1 MTETVEVFGPHGNLV
16 GTLHHPDSPEL
27 RDVAVVLLNAGVIHR
42 IGPHRINVKLARALG
57 RAGVVSLRFDL
68 SGQGDSRVA
77 PDALPHLQQALGDV
91 QAAMDHIAART
102 PIRRFLIAGICS
114 GADHAYRVAGVDPRV
129 AGIWMLDGFA
139 FPTWRSRL
147 VQYAWRIRRRLRE
160 RAALLLGRSAGATR
174 DVPDAATATL
184 RLQRRVAADRSRG
197 VPSPVEFARQMQEV
211 VDRGVQAYLVYSG
224 DVFYDHNYANQ
235 LRDAFRGYPFATK
248 VRCDFLP
255 EIDHT
260 VTRLQAQRRIEA
272 LLVEWIEAW
281 SGKVPARAGTQLVSP
296 CRTTNA

>member
-16 GTLHHPDSPEL
+16 GTLHHPGSPEL

-77 PDALPHLQQALGDV
+77 PDASPHLQQALGDV
-91 QAAMDHIAART
+91 RAAMDHIAART
-102 PIRRFLIAGICS
+102 SIRRFVIAGICS
-114 GADHAYRVAGVDPRV
+114 GADHAYRVAGADPRV
-129 AGIWMLDGFA
+129 AGIWMMDGFT
-139 FPTWRSRL
+139 FPTRRSRL
-147 VQYAWRIRRRLRE
+147 VQFAWRIRRRLRE
-160 RAALLLGRSAGATR
+160 GAKALLDRSAGATR
-174 DVPDAATATL
+174 DVPDAAVATQ
-184 RLQRRVAADRSRG
+184 RLQRRAAADQSRG
-197 VPSPVEFARQMQEV
+197 VPSPADFARHMQGL
-211 VDRGVQAYLVYSG
+211 VDRGVNAYLLYSG

-235 LRDAFRGYPFATK
+235 LRDAFRGHAFAAR

-281 SGKVPARAGTQLVSP
+281 SEKVQARA
-296 CRTTNA
+296 